1 MYTCCVL
8 FEILCKEFYFRW
20 LILFGGGLIALFGAH
35 LIHYDGAGGLATI
48 IMAFVASMQWRKEG
62 WGDHN
67 PVSKT
72 FQRMWIILQ
81 PVIFALIGTEIQID
95 KINLETL
102 GYSILVLMLA
112 LVVRMVGTYIAV
124 LGAGLNTKEKIFM
137 AFAWLPKATVQ
148 AALGPIFLDNV
159 LRFEE
164 SKFDQ
169 LGNREEWI
177 GMGNDILT
185 LAVLS
190 ILITAPLGAV
200 SILALGPRLLERDE
214 NFKAEMNAHDVEEK
228 RRQINAATM
237 EAASG
242 VVNGFVTII
251 NSELSD

>member
-1 MYTCCVL
+1 M
-8 FEILCKEFYFRW
+8 
-20 LILFGGGLIALFGAH
+20 G
-35 LIHYDGAGGLATI
+35 
-48 IMAFVASMQWRKEG
+48 
-62 WGDHN
+62 
-67 PVSKT
+67 
-72 FQRMWIILQ
+72 
-81 PVIFALIGTEIQID
+81 
-95 KINLETL
+95 
-102 GYSILVLMLA
+102 
-112 LVVRMVGTYIAV
+112 YIAV

-200 SILALGPRLLERDE
+200 SILALGPKLLTRDTPE
-214 NFKAEMNAHDVEEK
+214 EGGEKVEGLPKARE
-228 RRQINAATM
+228 
-237 EAASG
+237 
-242 VVNGFVTII
+242 
-251 NSELSD
+251 